1 MFTFKKDARICL
13 FVRIGRVKVERE
25 RVGRERVSGVEMSL
39 MRGQNRVNK
48 KSEQRKRGKVRVGT
62 K

>member
-25 RVGRERVSGVEMSL
+25 RVGRVIVRRMVKKQVQSTEMAK
-39 MRGQNRVNK
+39 GK
-48 KSEQRKRGKVRVGT
+48 KAESK
-62 K
+62 